1 MAASMGGMMKSMLTA
16 AAMISAAALAAAAPP
31 PAGPASAGAEKAFPF
46 AMESKV
52 LENGLQL
59 HAIHYDSPGLIA
71 YYTVVRT
78 GSRNEVEAGHT
89 GFAHFFEHMMFRG
102 TEKYPAERYNEIV
115 KEIGADSNAFT
126 SDDLTV
132 YHLLAGKES
141 LPTLVDI
148 ESDRFQHLKY
158 SNAAFQKESR
168 AILGEY
174 NKGSSNPFQPLEEKM
189 RDIAFSTHTYKHTT
203 IGFIKD
209 VEDMPNQYDY
219 SLQFFDRYYRPENVQ
234 VIVAGDVDA
243 PAFFA
248 LAEKAYGG
256 WKKGSGQPAVP
267 AEPAQTKEARD
278 VVAWKS
284 ATLPVLYMGYHTPA
298 FSTASKEGPALD
310 VLAELLFSDRAPL
323 HKRLVLDEQK
333 VDDLEGGADNHRDP
347 FLFQIVARVKQ
358 EKDVPGVE
366 KDIENEI
373 AKIAA
378 NPPDA
383 RTLADT
389 VSHVR
394 YDFARTL
401 NNADRVAVTAARA
414 VALTGR
420 AGAFN
425 DYFAIFPALT
435 PEDVSA
441 VARKYFAASNRT
453 VVVLQP
459 PAEKPSQKG
468 ASQ

>member
-1 MAASMGGMMKSMLTA
+1 MRSMFTA
-16 AAMISAAALAAAAPP
+16 AAMLSAAALSAAAPP
-31 PAGPASAGAEKAFPF
+31 PSGSAEKAFPF
-46 AMESKV
+46 AMETKV
-52 LENGLQL
+52 LENGLHL
-59 HAIHYDSPGLIA
+59 YAIHYDSPGLIA
-71 YYTVVRT
+71 YYTIVRT

-141 LPTLVDI
+141 LPTIVDI

-174 NKGSSNPFQPLEEKM
+174 NKGSSNPFQPLDEKL
-189 RDIAFSTHTYKHTT
+189 RELAFSAHTYRHTT

-219 SLQFFDRYYRPENVQ
+219 SLQFFDRYYRPDNLQ

-243 PAFFA
+243 ANFFA

-256 WKKGSGQPAVP
+256 WKKGGARPEVP
-267 AEPAQTKEARD
+267 AEPPQKKEERG

-284 ATLPVLYMGYHTPA
+284 ATLPIVYMGYHVPA
-298 FSTASKEGPALD
+298 FSTESKEGPALD
-310 VLAELLFSDRAPL
+310 VLSELLFSDRAPL
-323 HKRLVLDEQK
+323 HKRLVLEQQK
-333 VDDLEGGADNHRDP
+333 VDDLEGGPENHRDP
-347 FLFQIVARVKQ
+347 FLFEIVARVKQ
-358 EKDVPGVE
+358 EKDLAGVE
-366 KDIENEI
+366 KDIEDEI

-383 RTLADT
+383 KTLEET

-394 YDFARTL
+394 YAFARSL

-420 AGAFN
+420 PDAWN
-425 DYFAIFPALT
+425 DYFAMFPQLT
-435 PEDVSA
+435 PQDISA
-441 VARKYFAASNRT
+441 AARKYFAPSNRT
-453 VVVLQP
+453 VVVLEP
-459 PAEKPSQKG
+459 PAEKAAEKG
-468 ASQ
+468 ASR